1 MKILSLVG
9 PVETVASDEGK
20 ELGVEQ
26 ACKERT
32 NGENNENDPKRE
44 VVEPVEQGL
53 NGKVLLLVKLDAA
66 SDDCCQN
73 THGKWVLKWD
83 R

>member
-1 MKILSLVG
+1 MEVLALVG
-9 PVETVASDEGK
+9 PVETVACDERK
-20 ELGVEQ
+20 ELRIKQ

-32 NGENNENDPKRE
+32 NCENYENDPKRE
-44 VVEPVEQGL
+44 VVESVEEGL

-66 SDDCCQN
+66 GDDCCQN
-73 THGKWVLKWD
+73 THGKWVLKWN